1 MVSNVVGK
9 ELMDVKESL
18 LIANSQ
24 NGDKEAFTELVSLY
38 QERVYNLAYQIVHNH
53 ADAEDIAQETFIRLY
68 RKIHKF
74 RGGST
79 FFTWLYR
86 ITVNAAKNFL
96 RAKPV
101 NHVPFEDTVINPNLL
116 AEGNNPSTETISKE
130 TDRTIAK
137 AIDMLPFEQRTA
149 VILHDIEGVSHK
161 EISEIMH
168 CSEGTV
174 WSRLFYARK
183 KLRVELSNLL

>member
-1 MVSNVVGK
+1 MDEK
-9 ELMDVKESL
+9 EPL
-18 LIANSQ
+18 LITSSK
-24 NGDKEAFTELVSLY
+24 NGDKEAFAELVSIY
-38 QERVYNLAYQIVHNH
+38 QEKVYNLAYQMVHNH

-74 RGGST
+74 KGGST

-86 ITVNAAKNFL
+86 ITVNVAKNFL

-101 NHVPFEDTVINPNLL
+101 NHVLFEDTVINTNLL
-116 AEGNNPSTETISKE
+116 VEGNNPSTETISKE

-183 KLRVELSNLL
+183 KLRGELAHLL